1 MGNKIS
7 GEFLSLLQE
16 LEAIEFI
23 GLSKLL
29 GVKLLDEKEPR
40 DFYVLLHDCLERFEQ
55 LSRKKRKEI
64 LKILK
69 EAEKEKNKDIKRNK
83 YENNKENKENK
94 ENNKINNKNDEATA
108 HE

>member
-69 EAEKEKNKDIKRNK
+69 EAKKEKNNDIKRDK
-83 YENNKENKENK
+83 CEDNKENK

-108 HE
+108 NE

>member
-69 EAEKEKNKDIKRNK
+69 EAKKEKNKDIKLDK
-83 YENNKENKENK
+83 CEDNKENK

-108 HE
+108 NE